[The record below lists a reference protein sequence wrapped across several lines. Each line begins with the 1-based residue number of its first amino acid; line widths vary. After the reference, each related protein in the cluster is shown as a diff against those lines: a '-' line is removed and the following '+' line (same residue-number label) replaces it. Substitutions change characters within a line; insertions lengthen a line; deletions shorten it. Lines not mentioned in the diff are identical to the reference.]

1 MNNIRQNFTVLLFA
15 FLTILS
21 LPLTSQAQPPVT
33 ARVDRTTA
41 STDETLVLIVE
52 INSASQNPSLPTLPV
67 LDTFTVVGQSTAS
80 QISIVNGVMSVKT
93 SYQYRLQPTQAGTLT
108 IPSIQATVDGQS
120 YSTEPI
126 TVEITQGTAT
136 AEPEIPTEAESAET
150 APLAGQDFFVEAAV
164 NNPEPYIGQQISY
177 QFRFYQALE
186 VRGQIQYDGPDFS
199 GFWSERE
206 PDQSQTIIQTAD
218 RTYRMTEL
226 NTVLFPTVVDETV
239 IGEARLRLPGQ
250 DLVAEAVPITI
261 RPLPD
266 NPPPEFNGAVGNFI
280 ISTEIDKTESSVDEP
295 LNLLVT
301 LNGEGNINNIP
312 DPVWPEIPN
321 WRVFESRA
329 TINTAA
335 QEGKLGG
342 SRVYE
347 LLLVPSQPGE
357 FTLPAIDYSYF
368 DPEGEAYLTVSS
380 SPIAVTI
387 SPGEAQAPVPVV
399 IGSDR
404 EAVARLATDL
414 RYIKSLPHPI
424 ASAPSW
430 LTTRPIYWLAWGVP
444 LVMLLFSLMN
454 RRRQSYQQDNEA
466 SLRSSKARKAARLR
480 MRKARS
486 KKLDPYAEGEAI
498 MTDYLSSKLNQP
510 TAGLTQTGL
519 IDLLQQQG
527 VDESLSQQVAHT
539 LQDCYMGRYGLSE
552 NDPKQSRDLLRRI
565 DRLLDKLEKALK

>member
-1 MNNIRQNFTVLLFA
+1 MNHVRQIFIVLLFTV
-15 FLTILS
+15 LTILS

-41 STDETLVLIVE
+41 STDDTLVLVVE
-52 INSASQNPSLPTLPV
+52 ISSATQNPSLPTLPV

-80 QISIVNGVMSVKT
+80 EINIVNGVMSVKT
-93 SYQYRLQPTQAGTLT
+93 AYQYRLQPTQAGTLT

-126 TVEITQGTAT
+126 TVEISQGTT
-136 AEPEIPTEAESAET
+136 AEPEIPTEAEAAET
-150 APLAGQDFFVEAAV
+150 APLEGQDFFVEAVV
-164 NNPEPYIGQQISY
+164 NNPEPYIGQQVSY

-206 PDQSQTIIQTAD
+206 PDQSQIMTQAAA

-226 NTVLFPTVVDETV
+226 NTVLFPTVVGETV

-250 DLVAEAVPITI
+250 DLVAEAVSVNI

-266 NPPPEFNGAVGNFI
+266 NPPAEFNGAVGHFMI
-280 ISTEIDKTESSVDEP
+280 TAEINKRESSVDEP
-295 LNLLVT
+295 LNLMVT

-380 SPIAVTI
+380 SPIVVTI
-387 SPGEAQAPVPVV
+387 APGEAQAPVPVV
-399 IGSDR
+399 IGSER

-414 RYIKSLPHPI
+414 RYIKSLPNPI
-424 ASAPSW
+424 SSTPPW
-430 LTTRPIYWLAWGVP
+430 LTTQPTYWLAWGVP

-454 RRRQSYQQDNEA
+454 RRRQSYQQENEA
-466 SLRSSKARKAARLR
+466 NLRSSKARKEARLR

-498 MTDYLSSKLNQP
+498 LTRYLSHKLNQP
-510 TAGLTQTGL
+510 IAGLTQTGL

-527 VDESLSQQVAHT
+527 VDESLSQQAAHT

-552 NDPKQSRDLLRRI
+552 SDPKQSRDLLRRI
-565 DRLLDKLEKALK
+565 DRLLDKLEKVLK